1 MDAVGIAALII
12 FALLGAVMFFAPE
25 KCTRADKR
33 DDPAAVAMVKKGGI
47 IFMAAAVGA
56 ALLALK
62 YTLR

>member
-1 MDAVGIAALII
+1 
-12 FALLGAVMFFAPE
+12 MFFAP
-25 KCTRADKR
+25 KQCTRADKR
-33 DDPAAVAMVKKGGI
+33 DNPKAVAQVKNGGI